1 MLSNCP
7 ILCHPLLLL
16 GVFCMQVLLQ
26 GRGHARQAPH
36 PRADARHL
44 GGGCVKATVRRGRA
58 GCHTALEKPAL
69 PPLPP
74 WRPAGSWLCPIHLVR
89 LCLVCPTTEPASPVR
104 LTGSAHR
111 TAAGLPSPASVFPS
125 VEWVEA
131 GGEPDP
137 KMCRSLERCPD
148 PFFFFF
154 QS

>member
-1 MLSNCP
+1 MHAGITAREGPCQAGSPPACGRQTFGRR
-7 ILCHPLLLL
+7 LCESHGETGKGGVSRSPGKASPAPSATLATSRLL
-16 GVFCMQVLLQ
+16 
-26 GRGHARQAPH
+26 
-36 PRADARHL
+36 
-44 GGGCVKATVRRGRA
+44 
-58 GCHTALEKPAL
+58 AL
-69 PPLPP
+69 PHTV
-74 WRPAGSWLCPIHLVR
+74 HLVR